1 MGMALE
7 ALKDANRVIGIKQVA
22 KALRKRSV
30 REVYIADDADARCIE
45 PLMQSC
51 REQSIEPTHVGT
63 MKHGLV
69 RNPAAWL
76 RAFINN
82 KFSSRRK
89 EVHVCLQ

>member
-63 MKHGLV
+63 MKALGEACGIEV
-69 RNPAAWL
+69 GAAAAASL
-76 RAFINN
+76 R
-82 KFSSRRK
+82 
-89 EVHVCLQ
+89 